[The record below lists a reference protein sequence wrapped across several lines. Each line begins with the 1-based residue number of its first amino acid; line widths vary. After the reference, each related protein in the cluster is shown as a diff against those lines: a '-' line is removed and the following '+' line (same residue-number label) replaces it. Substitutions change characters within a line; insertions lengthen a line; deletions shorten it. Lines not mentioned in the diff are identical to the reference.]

1 MMPEHDGLEPAEQ
14 AAAPQRC
21 TCGALPPADARF
33 CHKCG
38 RPLYDYQ
45 PAEQETTEEPEPA
58 TDPVVQPL
66 PADIQPAAAQRPAAD
81 PAIGFRN
88 RAAVRVALMV
98 GAILTVLLNLQLPGA
113 LQFLWQIVLMVAGG
127 FMSVHLY
134 QRRTGFELS
143 VGNGARMG
151 WLTGVFCFLIMLIL
165 FTLSMAA
172 LAASDDLRQSLRTM
186 MSARATPEVL
196 EQLDALLADPTGLA
210 AMVFGVLVVFFFM
223 LSVLS
228 TVGGALGA
236 RILQRE
242 H

>member
-1 MMPEHDGLEPAEQ
+1 
-14 AAAPQRC
+14 
-21 TCGALPPADARF
+21 
-33 CHKCG
+33 
-38 RPLYDYQ
+38 
-45 PAEQETTEEPEPA
+45 
-58 TDPVVQPL
+58 
-66 PADIQPAAAQRPAAD
+66 
-81 PAIGFRN
+81 
-88 RAAVRVALMV
+88 MV

-127 FMSVHLY
+127 FLSVHLY
-134 QRRTGFELS
+134 QRRTGIELS
-143 VGNGARMG
+143 VGSGARMG

-172 LAASDDLRQSLRTM
+172 IAASDDLRESLRTM

-196 EQLDALLADPTGLA
+196 EQLDALLADPSGLA
-210 AMVFGVLVVFFFM
+210 LMVFGVLIVFFFM